1 MRTNFQAATGAGEI
15 LDGVLKHLEEVN
27 PLRRIGTT
35 EDVVYAIVYLASP
48 EASFVTGASLLVDG
62 ASVYV

>member
-15 LDGVLKHLEEVN
+15 LDGVLKHLEEIN

-35 EDVVYAIVYLASP
+35 DDVVNCIGFLASSD
-48 EASFVTGASLLVDG
+48 ASFVTGASLVVDG

>member
-1 MRTNFQAATGAGEI
+1 MATGAGEI
-15 LDGVLKHLEEVN
+15 LEGVLKHLEEIN

-35 EDVVYAIVYLASP
+35 DDVVNAIGFLASSDS
-48 EASFVTGASLLVDG
+48 SFVTGTSLVVDG

>member
-15 LDGVLKHLEEVN
+15 LDGVLKHLEQTN

-35 EDVVYAIVYLASP
+35 EDVVNAIGYLASP

-62 ASVYV
+62 ASVHV

>member
-1 MRTNFQAATGAGEI
+1 VRTNFQAATGAGEI

-35 EDVVYAIVYLASP
+35 DDVVNCIGFLASSD
-48 EASFVTGASLLVDG
+48 AAFVTGHSLVVDG